1 MRHKTDKDLSQ
12 NCHGFDT
19 SCSQNGVCPE
29 FNFTLKHINKSYG
42 NRTILSDI
50 SLSIRKGEIVSILG
64 PSGCGKTTL
73 LNLIL
78 GLTQATSGKIM
89 FDGEDLTNVPMQK
102 RGFNIVFQDF
112 ALFPNLN
119 AHDNIVYGLRN
130 NPSASTPEEV
140 NELIDL
146 LGLRKHLHQRI
157 DELSGGQKQRVAIAR
172 TLVLKPRILLLD
184 EPLSALDGLIKESI
198 KERIR
203 MIARQ
208 FELTTLIVT
217 HDPEEALTLSDR
229 VLIINNGRIAQF
241 ADPMT
246 IINKP
251 ADDFVND
258 FIISQLMV
266 KRTNILKLFSGPNPK
281 NAATLK
287 AESGALA

>member
-1 MRHKTDKDLSQ
+1 ML
-12 NCHGFDT
+12 
-19 SCSQNGVCPE
+19 
-29 FNFTLKHINKSYG
+29 TLKHINKSYG

-119 AHDNIVYGLRN
+119 AYDNIIYGLRN

-146 LGLRKHLHQRI
+146 LGLRKHLNQRI

-203 MIARQ
+203 TIARQ

>member
-1 MRHKTDKDLSQ
+1 ML
-12 NCHGFDT
+12 
-19 SCSQNGVCPE
+19 
-29 FNFTLKHINKSYG
+29 TLKHINKSYG

-119 AHDNIVYGLRN
+119 AYDNIIYGLHN
-130 NPSASTPEEV
+130 NPSASTAEEV

-146 LGLRKHLHQRI
+146 LGLRKHLNQRI

-217 HDPEEALTLSDR
+217 HDQEEALTLSDR
-229 VLIINNGRIAQF
+229 VLIINNGQIAQF

-281 NAATLK
+281 NASTLK
-287 AESGALA
+287 TESGALA